1 MGLLTS
7 LLPRR
12 VRGYIEAGEVLFA
25 DLDTQAE
32 RDAVLR
38 YISSIRRP
46 DGKASVGEWAHLG
59 KQLRIL
65 GKPRKL
71 KKGARLS

>member
-38 YISSIRRP
+38 YISSIRWP

-71 KKGARLS
+71 KKGARLP

>member
-32 RDAVLR
+32 RDAVLK
-38 YISSIRRP
+38 YIAEMGQ
-46 DGKASVGEWAHLG
+46 DGKVGVGEWAQLG
-59 KQLRIL
+59 SMIKIL
-65 GKPRKL
+65 GKNH
-71 KKGARLS
+71 KKKRA